1 MNNDSYDVSARLKD
15 LQNQSER
22 RYMHTESGF
31 LNEEELAEAS
41 VHFPESALI
50 RYDGGY
56 PGARKKKVIFLR
68 DEEDDFSDI
77 VCISAKADQRF
88 RTIGHRDI
96 LGAIMH
102 LQVDRHSFGDLWIDN
117 DRIYLYTSQAM
128 GEFLCD
134 HLIRIANLT
143 VSFEIIPEHP
153 AQVFRT
159 REFEAVVSSPRLDSL
174 VAALAN
180 VSRTEA
186 QRMIHQEKVQVNHRT
201 LVNTAELCDNDS
213 TISIRG
219 SGRFTFRG
227 VIRHTRKDR
236 VVVGFSQDI

>member
-1 MNNDSYDVSARLKD
+1 MNNDSYDVSARMKD
-15 LQNQSER
+15 LRNQSER

-41 VHFPESALI
+41 VHFPESALV

-77 VCISAKADQRF
+77 VCIGAKADQRF
-88 RTIGHRDI
+88 RSVGHRDI
-96 LGAIMH
+96 LGSIMS
-102 LQVDRHSFGDLWIDN
+102 LQIDRHSFGDLWIAE
-117 DRIYLYTSQAM
+117 DRIYIYTSHAM
-128 GEFLCD
+128 ADFLCA
-134 HLIRIANLT
+134 HLLRIGKLS
-143 VSFEIIPEHP
+143 VSFEILPDHP

-159 REFEAVVSSPRLDSL
+159 REFEAVVSSERIDSL
-174 VAALAN
+174 VAVLAK

-186 QRMIHQEKVQVNHRT
+186 QRMVRQERVQVNHRT
-201 LVNTAELCDNDS
+201 LVDTAELCDNDS

-219 SGRFTFRG
+219 TGRFTYRG
-227 VIRHTRKDR
+227 VLRRTRKDR
-236 VVVGFSQDI
+236 IVVGFSQDI

>member
-77 VCISAKADQRF
+77 VCIRAKTDQRF
-88 RTIGHRDI
+88 RSIGHRDI
-96 LGAIMH
+96 LGALMS
-102 LQVDRHSFGDLWIDN
+102 LQIERRSFGDFWIEDGS
-117 DRIYLYTSQAM
+117 LS
-128 GEFLCD
+128 
-134 HLIRIANLT
+134 
-143 VSFEIIPEHP
+143 VSFEITDEHP
-153 AQVFRT
+153 VQTFHT
-159 REFEAVVSSPRLDSL
+159 RQFEAVAGSERLDAL
-174 VAALAN
+174 VAVLAK

-186 QRMIHQEKVQVNHRT
+186 QRMIRQERVQVNHRT
-201 LVNTAELCDNDS
+201 LVQPAELCDNNS

-219 SGRFTFRG
+219 TGRFTYLG
-227 VIRHTRKDR
+227 VIRRTRKDR
-236 VVVGFSQDI
+236 IVVGFTQYI